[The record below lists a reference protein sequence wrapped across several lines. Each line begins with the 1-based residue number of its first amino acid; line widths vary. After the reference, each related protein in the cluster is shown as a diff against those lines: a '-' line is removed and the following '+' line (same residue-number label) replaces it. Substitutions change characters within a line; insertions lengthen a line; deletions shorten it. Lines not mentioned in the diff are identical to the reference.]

1 MSDETGSESSE
12 GRTRGPGRGPA
23 AAVVVLLSALAVL
36 ARSWGRR
43 KAASERVTADEADV
57 SADEAHVSADEA
69 DVSAMAEAGV
79 PEVPPTPAEALAAAH
94 VMIRERFAAAR
105 AARDLPSRTD
115 HFAALLREL
124 AAHEAAEQTAYHG
137 VVDARQRLAEE
148 DEAARTIARLE
159 QLGVDSEAYG
169 LQLDLI
175 REGVERHA
183 QAEETQEMPEFLDR
197 ADQRQ
202 QRRFVALLKAAQRI
216 AGQLSGTTFAE
227 MHDAALATLGSSDEG

>member
-57 SADEAHVSADEA
+57 SADEAHVSA
-69 DVSAMAEAGV
+69 MAAAGV

>member
-57 SADEAHVSADEA
+57 SADEAHVSA
-69 DVSAMAEAGV
+69 MAAAGV

-227 MHDAALATLGSSDEG
+227 MHDAALATLGSSDED